1 MDTQK
6 LNELTLK
13 TMEFFKGD
21 AKRIQHFIKVN
32 AFLGSFV
39 KKKILT
45 RKLPLLHL
53 LPRLSMM

>member
-32 AFLGSFV
+32 AFSRIISYKGS
-39 KKKILT
+39 
-45 RKLPLLHL
+45 
-53 LPRLSMM
+53 